1 MNIYGTRESIPRTL
15 NIFSSPPA
23 AEYGTD
29 KPRSVITRE
38 GDNLRLRCPAN
49 GFPRPSVEWVRE
61 DEKTISSGAWEMS
74 SLSGDTLNI
83 TRINRVHMGLWR
95 CLADNGIGVANQTFQ
110 IDVYCEFH
118 VIILNKGNFMGEG
131 VGWKELAV

>member
-1 MNIYGTRESIPRTL
+1 MNIYGTRESIRRTL

-95 CLADNGIGVANQTFQ
+95 CLADNGIGIANQTFQ

-118 VIILNKGNFMGEG
+118 SMISNKGNFI
-131 VGWKELAV
+131 